1 MNVSIVN
8 LDTGSRMMEPFND
21 KLEGHELYIEW
32 TEWKE
37 GFQLWAASMKLTA
50 QEEKC
55 NWLLTTGGRFI
66 RRMHANVLK
75 ADGEVD
81 EIPATD
87 TTAAIPAPVYDN
99 ALKRLD
105 KYFNSKSN
113 KFLQKDLFRA
123 MRQTP
128 DEDFTSFLIRLR
140 EQVKRLGFDETT
152 AGEELIYQMSI
163 GAKSS
168 KVRTE
173 ARREKNVEALHRF
186 AIDREAEEVRMKK
199 SPAFPEPEINA
210 MHAGQPFRG
219 FQHQYAKST
228 SSSSKCYRCHA
239 YGHSGSSKDCPAWGK
254 KCAKCGKS
262 NHMALACRSKR
273 KHESSGSSHW
283 RDAKKPRLNHVAQH
297 DDSPDEVDYH

>member
-21 KLEGHELYIEW
+21 KLEGHDLYIEW
-32 TEWKE
+32 IEWRK
-37 GFQLWAASMKLTA
+37 GFQLWVASMKLTA

-55 NWLLTTGGRFI
+55 NWLLTIGGRFI
-66 RRMHANVLK
+66 RRMHENVPK
-75 ADGEVD
+75 SDDEVD

-87 TTAAIPAPVYDN
+87 TEAAIPAAVYDN
-99 ALKRLD
+99 TLKRLD

-123 MRQTP
+123 MRQTA

-140 EQVKRLGFDETT
+140 EQVARLGFDKTT
-152 AGEELIYQMSI
+152 AADELIYQISV

-173 ARREKNVEALHRF
+173 ARREKSFEALHKF

-199 SPAFPEPEINA
+199 ST
-210 MHAGQPFRG
+210 G
-219 FQHQYAKST
+219 FQQQYVN
-228 SSSSKCYRCHA
+228 SSSSPSKCYRCHA
-239 YGHSGSSKDCPAWGK
+239 HGHSGSSKDCPA
-254 KCAKCGKS
+254 
-262 NHMALACRSKR
+262 
-273 KHESSGSSHW
+273 
-283 RDAKKPRLNHVAQH
+283 
-297 DDSPDEVDYH
+297 